1 MCVCRYTLKAL
12 LYSSSTCSPQAK
24 EKQEELAMDMKIL
37 EKLLDDTRNEVKE
50 ETQRKV
56 CSCFIISFFSLTI
69 SIYTESSRF
78 TGQILSAMLPCGRLQ
93 VNYPS
98 KNKLRKESGHGS
110 DIYLGD
116 QTPA

>member
-1 MCVCRYTLKAL
+1 VCVCRYTVKAL

-56 CSCFIISFFSLTI
+56 CSCFIISLFFPYYICST
-69 SIYTESSRF
+69 
-78 TGQILSAMLPCGRLQ
+78 
-93 VNYPS
+93 S
-98 KNKLRKESGHGS
+98 KTFFRNDVEG
-110 DIYLGD
+110 
-116 QTPA
+116 